1 MSIVWCLLPKTEQVE
16 DLLQISHVFNQV
28 GRITIIVQISSIF
41 SNSASRVYGWLSK
54 NVRLIKGHGK
64 WFTIHELLNKK

>member
-41 SNSASRVYGWLSK
+41 FKFCIKSLWLAFK
-54 NVRLIKGHGK
+54 KC
-64 WFTIHELLNKK
+64 TLNKGTWEMVYHSWVTE